1 MQEMDN
7 CGGEQHE
14 PGGMKL
20 RNLEVG
26 SKVDA
31 NMIRWKQVE
40 GDSKTVWD

>member
-20 RNLEVG
+20 ILEIG